1 MPFKIYNYFK
11 KLLRKPQEV
20 PLIDRLENLI
30 EEDQANPEDKVPDDN
45 SELALVANVLGLKEL
60 TAADIMV
67 PRVDIV
73 AAKAD
78 TTLDEFIDIFSKTSF
93 SQIPIYNNTLDDVIG
108 IVRVRDFLPYIK
120 NPKSFNI
127 KSLLKEVIYVVPSIQ
142 ILELLV
148 EIKSSANHMA
158 LVVDEFGGID
168 GLVTLQDVV
177 SEIVGEIQQN
187 RDIFPQVITRPDG
200 SFVANGKMLLTE
212 CKEMLGVDL
221 LEPYA
226 QDGELPDVETLAGLT
241 MLMAERMPTR
251 GEILMHPSGIEF
263 EIADA
268 DQRRVKRIIIRK
280 PQQQQQ
286 NNESE

>member
-1 MPFKIYNYFK
+1 MSFKIYDYFRRLLK
-11 KLLRKPQEV
+11 KPPEV

-30 EEDQANPEDKVPDDN
+30 EEDQTNPEDKLPDDS
-45 SELALVANVLGLKEL
+45 SELALVANVLGLKDL

-67 PRVDIV
+67 PRVDIT

-78 TTLDEFIDIFSKTSF
+78 TSLEEFIDIFSRTSY
-93 SQIPIYNNTLDDVIG
+93 SQIPIYKNTLDDVIG

-148 EIKSSANHMA
+148 EIKASANHMA

-177 SEIVGEIQQN
+177 TEIVGEIQQN
-187 RDIFPQVITRPDG
+187 RNIFPQIVTRQDG
-200 SFVANGKMLLTE
+200 SLVANGKILLTE
-212 CKEMLGVDL
+212 CEEMLGVDL
-221 LEPYA
+221 LTPYA
-226 QDGELPDVETLAGLT
+226 QDGELPDIETLAGLT

-251 GEILMHPSGIEF
+251 GEILIHPSGIEF

-268 DQRRVKRIIIRK
+268 DPRRVKRIIIRK
-280 PQQQQQ
+280 QHDRDGQQ
-286 NNESE
+286 